1 MSIDKRP
8 IYSIIYINK
17 CADGKKYHPKP
28 TVQRTAGW
36 CKAERALEGKSSR
49 SSLLNGCGMCPC
61 KQRRLQPLQCGTLL
75 EVREWACVA
84 RQREWYRRELD
95 DHKVFVSWFNRGQ
108 RPFLLK
114 GSSPGTCKK
123 WKKVRKTGETHH
135 AVEWFSDFVEVLC
148 EQAWTPFWLS
158 RRRSAEP
165 LR

>member
-1 MSIDKRP
+1 MRRWEKVPHDPHCSESCRLVQGSQCFVRK
-8 IYSIIYINK
+8 IIPEQP
-17 CADGKKYHPKP
+17 AQR
-28 TVQRTAGW
+28 VQ
-36 CKAERALEGKSSR
+36 
-49 SSLLNGCGMCPC
+49 NPC
-61 KQRRLQPLQCGTLL
+61 KQRRLQPLPCRALL
-75 EVREWACVA
+75 EARERVCTA

-114 GSSPGTCKK
+114 ESSPGTCKK

-135 AVEWFSDFVEVLC
+135 AVEWFSDFCGGPLR
-148 EQAWTPFWLS
+148 AGRGHPFWLS